1 MVLVAPNTQSSGRES
16 GKQWMRFMGSGRKKI
31 RGLVVSVFG
40 SIRLIKAG
48 IPKQERTYK

>member
-1 MVLVAPNTQSSGRES
+1 VAEKRSED
-16 GKQWMRFMGSGRKKI
+16 
-31 RGLVVSVFG
+31 LVVSVFG